1 MSNWKMVMKPLVF
14 NGIAIYRNA
23 IKNSK
28 DIIEA
33 TEYSSGDMW
42 NPATV
47 VHADGSKSTSDVR
60 TNEFLFLP
68 QVNEIYE
75 NETDARTL
83 ISFEFHKAFKPCIAD
98 FCAKFTIDV
107 DVNIPTAYQI
117 LRYGES
123 EYYIPHLDDGKNT
136 RRRVSAVGYLND
148 DYEGGELWF
157 PNLNFNY
164 YPTAGDIVVFPS
176 GAPFTHEAKPVKQGV
191 KYSVVN
197 WWE

>member
-1 MSNWKMVMKPLVF
+1 MPNWEMVMKPLVF
-14 NGIAIYRNA
+14 NGISIYRNA
-23 IKNSK
+23 IQNSK

-33 TEYSSGDMW
+33 TEYGLGSNW
-42 NPATV
+42 KEATV
-47 VHADGSKSTSDVR
+47 MNADGSITQSSVR
-60 TNEFLFLP
+60 TNELMFLP
-68 QVNEIYE
+68 HINEINE
-75 NETDARTL
+75 NETDASML

-98 FCAKFTIDV
+98 FCAKFMIDV
-107 DVNIPTAYQI
+107 DVNVSTAYQI

-123 EYYIPHLDDGKNT
+123 EHYVAHLDDGKQSK
-136 RRRVSAVGYLND
+136 RRVSAIGYLND

-176 GAPFTHEAKPVKQGV
+176 GAPYTHEAKPVKQGI

-197 WWE
+197 WWN

>member
-1 MSNWKMVMKPLVF
+1 MPNWKMVMKPLVF
-14 NGIAIYRNA
+14 NGISIYRNA
-23 IKNSK
+23 IQNSK

-33 TEYSSGDMW
+33 TEYSIGGMW
-42 NPATV
+42 KAAEV
-47 VHADGSKSTSDVR
+47 VHADGSYGISDVR
-60 TNEFLFLP
+60 TNEFLSLP
-68 QVNEIYE
+68 HINEI
-75 NETDARTL
+75 NEDETEASTL

-98 FCAKFTIDV
+98 FCARFTLDV
-107 DVNIPTAYQI
+107 DVNVSTAYQI

-123 EYYIPHLDDGKNT
+123 EHYIPHLDDGKNT

-164 YPTAGDIVVFPS
+164 YPSAGDIVVFPS
-176 GAPFTHEAKPVKQGV
+176 GAPYTHEAKPVKQGV

-197 WWE
+197 WWV

>member
-1 MSNWKMVMKPLVF
+1 MKPLVF
-14 NGIAIYRNA
+14 NGISIYRNG
-23 IKNSK
+23 IENSK

-33 TEYSSGDMW
+33 TEYSLSKNW
-42 NPATV
+42 KEATV
-47 VHADGSKSTSDVR
+47 MNADGSITESSVR
-60 TNEFLFLP
+60 TNELMFLP
-68 QVNEIYE
+68 HINEING
-75 NETDARTL
+75 NETDASIL
-83 ISFEFHKAFKPCIAD
+83 VSFELHKAFKPCIAD

-107 DVNIPTAYQI
+107 DVNVSTAYQI

-123 EYYIPHLDDGKNT
+123 EHYIPHLDDGKNT

-164 YPTAGDIVVFPS
+164 YPSAGDIVVFPS
-176 GAPFTHEAKPVKQGV
+176 GAPYTHEAKPVKQGI

-197 WWE
+197 WWV

>member
-1 MSNWKMVMKPLVF
+1 MPNWKMVMKPLVF
-14 NGIAIYRNA
+14 NGISIYRNA
-23 IKNSK
+23 IQNSK

-33 TEYSSGDMW
+33 TEYGLGSNW
-42 NPATV
+42 KEATV
-47 VHADGSKSTSDVR
+47 MNADGSITQSSVR
-60 TNEFLFLP
+60 TNEFMFFP
-68 QVNEIYE
+68 HINEIYE
-75 NETDARTL
+75 NETEPSIL

-98 FCAKFTIDV
+98 FCARFTLDV
-107 DVNIPTAYQI
+107 DVNVSTAYQI

-123 EYYIPHLDDGKNT
+123 EHYIPHLDDGKNT
-136 RRRVSAVGYLND
+136 KRRVSAVGYLND

-176 GAPFTHEAKPVKQGV
+176 GAPYTHEAKPVKQGI

-197 WWE
+197 WWN

>member
-1 MSNWKMVMKPLVF
+1 MKPLVF
-14 NGIAIYRNA
+14 NGISIYRNA
-23 IKNSK
+23 IQNSK

-33 TEYSSGDMW
+33 TEYGLGSNW
-42 NPATV
+42 KEATV
-47 VHADGSKSTSDVR
+47 MNADGSITQSSVR
-60 TNEFLFLP
+60 TNEFMFFP
-68 QVNEIYE
+68 HINEIYE
-75 NETDARTL
+75 NETEPSIL

-98 FCAKFTIDV
+98 FCARFTLDV
-107 DVNIPTAYQI
+107 DVNVSTAYQI

-123 EYYIPHLDDGKNT
+123 EHYIPHLDDGKNT
-136 RRRVSAVGYLND
+136 KRRVSAVGYLND

-176 GAPFTHEAKPVKQGV
+176 GAPYTHEAKPVKQGI

-197 WWE
+197 WWN